1 MKPAS
6 HSALPYHR
14 KNPTFDIPD
23 LGAPYPCSHGQC
35 RRQSIGRA
43 FF

>member
-1 MKPAS
+1 MKPVS

-23 LGAPYPCSHGQC
+23 LGAPIPVRTVSADANPSAA
-35 RRQSIGRA
+35 RFS
-43 FF
+43 